1 MAIFT
6 TIAGHCFVNYIKIF
20 QKTEVPMVILRC
32 WTCLNLHWFKS
43 YDTKHKFFH
52 IWFFA
57 SYMKLTKTD
66 ESMKHY
72 FQAILWISLDQII
85 VQAPII
91 PHFKGLVMR
100 NLEYEIRICQKIHT
114 KVTITMSMLSRFF
127 ESDVIIKKETRN
139 QKSKLRICATKE
151 KMFYLFVCHS

>member
-1 MAIFT
+1 MFYNHFWSFFLHLHKNLSQNWSSN
-6 TIAGHCFVNYIKIF
+6 GDF
-20 QKTEVPMVILRC
+20 EVLN
-32 WTCLNLHWFKS
+32 CLNLHWFKS
-43 YDTKHKFFH
+43 YDTKFKIFH

-66 ESMKHY
+66 ESMKCY
-72 FQAILWISLDQII
+72 FKQ
-85 VQAPII
+85 
-91 PHFKGLVMR
+91 FY
-100 NLEYEIRICQKIHT
+100 EYLLIRLLYRHLLYLMLNVLSCEIWNMNYVRICQKIHT